1 MTILEDIQN
10 KFPSFSEKE
19 KRLATYL
26 LKNSDT
32 MTNINISKLAKETD
46 TSPATITR
54 FAKKLNQDGFVD
66 LKIQLSA
73 LKQSKVKDEDLHG
86 DVYDFY
92 TKVIE
97 NTEQLVNKDDLAIIV
112 KKIKKAPRI
121 YIFGVGSSG
130 LTALELTQRLLR
142 MGLNVIS
149 TTDSHMMLITSS
161 MADKD
166 DLVIGISASGETV
179 EVNDAAFY
187 AKKNGANVISIT
199 SFPEST
205 LAKISENSL
214 LAYNSVFIGNKR
226 FVNSQFAIMYQID
239 VISTMLLEDE
249 QLNERMSQTIKVI
262 TQANQNERTVNND
275 KTR

>member
-1 MTILEDIQN
+1 MTILEEIQN

-19 KRLATYL
+19 KRIATYL
-26 LKNSDT
+26 LKNNDVIS
-32 MTNINISKLAKETD
+32 NINISTLAKETE

-66 LKIQLSA
+66 LKIQLSM
-73 LKQSKVKDEDLHG
+73 LKNNRNMNEDLHSE
-86 DVYDFY
+86 VYHFY

-97 NTEQLVNKDDLAIIV
+97 NTEKIV
-112 KKIKKAPRI
+112 KKSDLEIAVNSIKLAPRI
-121 YIFGVGSSG
+121 FIFGVGSSG

-149 TTDSHMMLITSS
+149 TTDSHMMLITSA
-161 MADKD
+161 MAMKN

-179 EVNDAAFY
+179 EVNDAVMH
-187 AKKNGANVISIT
+187 AKENGANVLSIT
-199 SFPEST
+199 CFPEST
-205 LAKISENSL
+205 LSKISDTSL
-214 LAYNSVFIGNKR
+214 IAYSSVFVDNKR

-249 QLNERMSQTIKVI
+249 KLNERMSQTIKVI
-262 TQANQNERTVNND
+262 TRGNQHREIDKND
-275 KTR
+275 KT

>member
-1 MTILEDIQN
+1 MTILEEIQN

-19 KRLATYL
+19 KRIATYL
-26 LKNSDT
+26 LKNNDVIS
-32 MTNINISKLAKETD
+32 NINISTLAKETE

-66 LKIQLSA
+66 LKIQLSM
-73 LKQSKVKDEDLHG
+73 LKNNRNMNEDLHSE
-86 DVYDFY
+86 VYHFY

-97 NTEQLVNKDDLAIIV
+97 NTEKIV
-112 KKIKKAPRI
+112 KKSDLEIAVNSIKLAPRI
-121 YIFGVGSSG
+121 FIFGVGSSG

-149 TTDSHMMLITSS
+149 TTDSHMMLITSA
-161 MADKD
+161 MAMKN

-179 EVNDAAFY
+179 EVNDAVMH
-187 AKKNGANVISIT
+187 AKENGANVLSIT
-199 SFPEST
+199 CFTEST
-205 LAKISENSL
+205 LSKISDTSL
-214 LAYNSVFIGNKR
+214 IAYSSVFVDNKR

-249 QLNERMSQTIKVI
+249 KLNERMSQTIKVI
-262 TQANQNERTVNND
+262 TRGNQHREIGKND
-275 KTR
+275 KT

>member
-1 MTILEDIQN
+1 MTILEEIQN

-19 KRLATYL
+19 KRIATYL
-26 LKNSDT
+26 LKNNDVIS
-32 MTNINISKLAKETD
+32 NINISTLAKETE

-66 LKIQLSA
+66 LKIQLSM
-73 LKQSKVKDEDLHG
+73 LKNNRNMNEDLHSE
-86 DVYDFY
+86 VYHFY

-97 NTEQLVNKDDLAIIV
+97 NTEKIV
-112 KKIKKAPRI
+112 KKSDLEIAVNSIKLAPRI
-121 YIFGVGSSG
+121 FIFGVGSSG

-149 TTDSHMMLITSS
+149 TTDSHMMLITSA
-161 MADKD
+161 MAMKN

-179 EVNDAAFY
+179 EVNDAVMH
-187 AKKNGANVISIT
+187 AKENGANVLSIT
-199 SFPEST
+199 CFPEST
-205 LAKISENSL
+205 LSKISDTSL
-214 LAYNSVFIGNKR
+214 IAYSSVFVDNKR

-249 QLNERMSQTIKVI
+249 KLNERMSQTIKVI
-262 TQANQNERTVNND
+262 TRGNQHREIGKND
-275 KTR
+275 KT

>member
-19 KRLATYL
+19 KKIATYL

-32 MTNINISKLAKETD
+32 LTNINISTLAKETD

-66 LKIQLSA
+66 LKIQISS
-73 LKQSKVKDEDLHG
+73 LKQTNSRDKDLQS
-86 DVYDFY
+86 DVYDYY

-97 NTEQLVNKDDLAIIV
+97 NTEQLVNKDDVEMIV
-112 KKIKKAPRI
+112 NKIKDAPRI
-121 YIFGVGSSG
+121 FIFGVGSSG

-142 MGLNVIS
+142 MGLNVTS

-161 MADKD
+161 MAVEG
-166 DLVIGISASGETV
+166 DLIIGISASGETV
-179 EVNDAAFY
+179 EVNDAVTY
-187 AKKNGANVISIT
+187 AKANGAQVISIT

-205 LAKISENSL
+205 LSKISDLSL
-214 LAYNSVFIGNKR
+214 IAYSSVFIGNKR

-239 VISTMLLEDE
+239 VISTMLLEDDK
-249 QLNERMSQTIKVI
+249 LNERMSQTIKVI
-262 TQANQNERTVNND
+262 TRSNQNEERNKND
-275 KTR
+275 KT

>member
-1 MTILEDIQN
+1 MTILEEIQN

-19 KRLATYL
+19 KRIATYL
-26 LKNSDT
+26 LKNNDVIS
-32 MTNINISKLAKETD
+32 NINISTLAKETE

-66 LKIQLSA
+66 LKIQLSM
-73 LKQSKVKDEDLHG
+73 LKNNRNMNEDLHSE
-86 DVYDFY
+86 VYHFY

-97 NTEQLVNKDDLAIIV
+97 NTEKIV
-112 KKIKKAPRI
+112 KKSDLEIAVNSIKLAPRI
-121 YIFGVGSSG
+121 FIFGVGSSG

-149 TTDSHMMLITSS
+149 TTDSHMMLITSA
-161 MADKD
+161 MAMKN

-179 EVNDAAFY
+179 EVNDAIMH
-187 AKKNGANVISIT
+187 AKENGANVLSIT
-199 SFPEST
+199 CFPEST
-205 LAKISENSL
+205 LSKISDTSL
-214 LAYNSVFIGNKR
+214 IAYSSVFVDNKR

-249 QLNERMSQTIKVI
+249 KLNERMSQTIKVI
-262 TQANQNERTVNND
+262 TRGNQHREIGKND
-275 KTR
+275 KT

>member
-19 KRLATYL
+19 KKIATYL

-32 MTNINISKLAKETD
+32 LTNINISTLAKETD

-66 LKIQLSA
+66 LKIQISS
-73 LKQSKVKDEDLHG
+73 LKQSNSRDKDLQS
-86 DVYDFY
+86 DVYDYY

-97 NTEQLVNKDDLAIIV
+97 NTEQLVNKDDVEMIV
-112 KKIKKAPRI
+112 NKIKDAPRI
-121 YIFGVGSSG
+121 FIFGVGSSG

-142 MGLNVIS
+142 MGLNVTS

-161 MADKD
+161 MAVEG
-166 DLVIGISASGETV
+166 DLIIGISASGETV
-179 EVNDAAFY
+179 EVNDAVTY
-187 AKKNGANVISIT
+187 AKANGAQVISIT

-205 LAKISENSL
+205 LSKISDLSL
-214 LAYNSVFIGNKR
+214 IAYSSVFIGNKR

-239 VISTMLLEDE
+239 VISTMLLEDDK
-249 QLNERMSQTIKVI
+249 LNERMSQTIKVI
-262 TQANQNERTVNND
+262 TRSNQNEERNKND
-275 KTR
+275 KT